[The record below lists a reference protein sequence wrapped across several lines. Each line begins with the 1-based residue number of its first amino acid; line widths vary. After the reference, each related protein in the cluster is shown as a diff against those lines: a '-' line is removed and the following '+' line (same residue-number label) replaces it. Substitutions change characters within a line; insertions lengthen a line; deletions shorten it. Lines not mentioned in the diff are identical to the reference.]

1 MGGVAATRR
10 TDTAPCGG
18 PGANPN
24 PGATTADAT
33 RALATYAARTTP
45 RGAATI
51 ISGKS
56 LWCAGPRRPARR

>member
-1 MGGVAATRR
+1 MGGVAATHR

-18 PGANPN
+18 PGTN

-33 RALATYAARTTP
+33 RTIATYAARTTP

-51 ISGKS
+51 IGGKS